1 MINNMSYGESSYQ
14 PFVWCTMRLHGSC
27 TTTLLNA
34 PRIASLAVVGGARYV
49 NQQQRVIK
57 KVSLVIA
64 RSALVENVS
73 LSFPLSARE
82 RNSSIHADAINQRL
96 SDF

>member
-1 MINNMSYGESSYQ
+1 MEKVHINHLSGVPCVSMGVE
-14 PFVWCTMRLHGSC
+14 P
-27 TTTLLNA
+27 LLNA
-34 PRIASLAVVGGARYV
+34 PRIASRAVVGGARYV